1 MNIGKRRMVIAVIVS
16 ALLLLISA
24 AAVAARGANAPA
36 TQGGNTISFFQAVL
50 VALGYFLT
58 NSAFTPNLGFNFFRW
73 PLAAGPI
80 VGLIMGDLG
89 QGILIGATINLVFLG
104 VISAGG
110 SSPADPSLAGW
121 LGTAL
126 ALNAGLGPQE
136 AITIAAPLG
145 FLGTIGF
152 FSRMSV
158 DITFVHWADDRAE
171 RGDVEGVARMNW
183 LPGQLYVFLTTFF
196 PVLILAL
203 AGSAAL
209 SELFRAI
216 DPFSGG
222 SADWRWLRDWFIV
235 AGSVLAAVGISIN
248 LNLILRGSTIPYFLI
263 GFTISALSGVNLIA
277 MAVLA
282 GALAVLHIMFI
293 RRQQDVST
301 SHS

>member
-1 MNIGKRRMVIAVIVS
+1 MYNGKRRLIAAVIVS
-16 ALLLLISA
+16 ALLLLLSA
-24 AAVAARGANAPA
+24 IAVAARGANAPA
-36 TQGGNTISFFQAVL
+36 SQTPNTIGFFQAVL
-50 VALGYFLT
+50 VAFGYFLT

-126 ALNAGLGPQE
+126 ALNAHLAPTE

-145 FLGTIGF
+145 FIGTIGF

-171 RGDVEGVARMNW
+171 KGDIAGVALMNW
-183 LPGQLYVFLTTFF
+183 LPGQLYVFATTFF
-196 PVLILAL
+196 TVLL
-203 AGSAAL
+203 
-209 SELFRAI
+209 
-216 DPFSGG
+216 
-222 SADWRWLRDWFIV
+222 
-235 AGSVLAAVGISIN
+235 
-248 LNLILRGSTIPYFLI
+248 
-263 GFTISALSGVNLIA
+263 
-277 MAVLA
+277 
-282 GALAVLHIMFI
+282 
-293 RRQQDVST
+293 
-301 SHS
+301 

>member
-24 AAVAARGANAPA
+24 AAVAARGAHAPA
-36 TQGGNTISFFQAVL
+36 NQGANTIGFFQAVL

-89 QGILIGATINLVFLG
+89 QGILIGATVNLVFLG

-126 ALNAGLGPQE
+126 ALNARLSPQE
-136 AITIAAPLG
+136 AIAVAAPLG
-145 FLGTIGF
+145 VIGLIGF

-171 RGDVEGVARMNW
+171 KGDIAGVARMNW
-183 LPGQLYVFLTTFF
+183 LPGQVYVFITTFF

-203 AGSAAL
+203 VGSTAL
-209 SELFRAI
+209 DALFNAI
-216 DPFSGG
+216 DPFRGG
-222 SADWRWLRDWFIV
+222 AAEWRWVRDWFIV
-235 AGSVLAAVGISIN
+235 AGSVLVAVGISIN
-248 LNLILRGSTIPYFLI
+248 LNLILRGSTIPYFVV
-263 GFTISALSGVNLIA
+263 GFTVSALSGVNIIA

-282 GALAVLHIMFI
+282 GALAILHIMFT
-293 RRQQDVST
+293 RRQQDVT
-301 SHS
+301 ASHS